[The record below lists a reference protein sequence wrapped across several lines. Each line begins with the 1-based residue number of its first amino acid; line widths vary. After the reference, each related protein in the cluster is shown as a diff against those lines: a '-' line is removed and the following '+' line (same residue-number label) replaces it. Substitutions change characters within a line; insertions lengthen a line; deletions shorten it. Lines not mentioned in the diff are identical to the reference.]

1 MKHPLRNTALYVA
14 GSIVVAALLG
24 TPFSAR
30 AAGLGELKLHSRLGQ
45 PLNAEIEL
53 LAMNESDRNVQ
64 ARLVPAADHET
75 DPALG
80 TVRFSVVESGARPTL
95 KVSTRQALVSPLV
108 ELPVEVSFGATR
120 VLRRYTLFLDPPTA
134 R

>member
-1 MKHPLRNTALYVA
+1 MKHPLRNTVLYVA

-53 LAMNESDRNVQ
+53 LAMTEAERNVQ
-64 ARLVPAADHET
+64 ARLVPVTDHET
-75 DPALG
+75 DPALSSI
-80 TVRFSVVESGARPTL
+80 RFSIVESGARPTL
-95 KVSTRQALVSPLV
+95 KVSTRQALVSPFV
-108 ELPVEVSFGATR
+108 ELPVEVSFGTTR
-120 VLRRYTLFLDPPTA
+120 VLRRYTLLLDPPA
-134 R
+134 PR